1 MAPTRKQLAARHM
14 RRLRT
19 IRASLLDMSA
29 QWDDVDQFCMT
40 SLQELADQAEDIT
53 VNLIDDAQ
61 DGEAL

>member
-19 IRASLLDMSA
+19 MRKSLLDMAA

-40 SLQELADQAEDIT
+40 SLEELADQAENIA
-53 VNLIDDAQ
+53 VNLVDDAE
-61 DGEAL
+61 DGGAS